1 MQSVNKI
8 TPVLIPTRAYICAE
22 CGGYVHTHNVCVGAG
37 HSYGMMLR
45 SVEALSSSFF
55 IFCEKRVVQFSCV
68 AMFIYVRKFKSFHLI
83 ASRVRHNKHDLTKCR
98 V

>member
-45 SVEALSSSFF
+45 SVEAMYVHTMYVWVRD
-55 IFCEKRVVQFSCV
+55 I
-68 AMFIYVRKFKSFHLI
+68 AMV
-83 ASRVRHNKHDLTKCR
+83 
-98 V
+98 